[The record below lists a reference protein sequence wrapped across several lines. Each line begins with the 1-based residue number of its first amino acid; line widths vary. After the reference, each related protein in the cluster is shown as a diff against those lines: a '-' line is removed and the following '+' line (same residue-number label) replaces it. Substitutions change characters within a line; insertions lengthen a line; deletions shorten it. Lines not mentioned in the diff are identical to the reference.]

1 MQKMSRSHQAVYD
14 IDVVCSFI
22 TPAKNEL
29 KDLNSVSNLSNL
41 ISNEMNLEPCF
52 RTFLTR

>member
-1 MQKMSRSHQAVYD
+1 MQKMSRSQQAVYD

-52 RTFLTR
+52 RTFLKR